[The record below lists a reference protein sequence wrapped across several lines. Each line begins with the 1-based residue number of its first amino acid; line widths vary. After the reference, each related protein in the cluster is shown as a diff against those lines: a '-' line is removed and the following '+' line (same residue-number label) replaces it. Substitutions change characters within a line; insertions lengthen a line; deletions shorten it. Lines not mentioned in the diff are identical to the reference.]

1 MAERKARVPTEIPD
15 MPARFEKEFMEADSA
30 PSIKLMEKY
39 DAKDPA
45 DLKAKIV
52 KAAEAAMSEDKPVSK
67 AKGGTTRKK
76 PAMARGGMIKA
87 NCGAS
92 MKPQQKN
99 TPKS

>member
-15 MPARFEKEFMEADSA
+15 MPAKFEREYMEADSA
-30 PSIKLMEKY
+30 PSVKLMDKY
-39 DAKDPA
+39 GAKDPS

-52 KAAEAAMSEDKPVSK
+52 QAAEKAMAEKQPVEK
-67 AKGGTTRKK
+67 AKGGIAKKK
-76 PAMARGGMIKA
+76 PAMARGGMVKA